1 MNFSPKLQSLC
12 KNKGCTQDE
21 LAGKLDIS
29 RQAVAKWESGHQ

>member
-1 MNFSPKLQSLC
+1 MNFSPKLQSLR

-29 RQAVAKWESGHQ
+29 RKAVAKWESGHQ